1 MNDVKY
7 KIINELHKPA
17 RKHFKRRRVITKGIN
32 DLIQADLVEMLPYAK
47 TNRNFRY
54 ILVVINVFS
63 KFVWVEPVKRKTAKD
78 VTSAMNKIL
87 SKMHI
92 KPKNLQTDNGK
103 EFYNK
108 EFKNLT
114 SKYKINHYSSF
125 SNLKSSVVER
135 VNRTLKN
142 MMWRQFS
149 YQGSYKWIN
158 ILQDIV
164 SKYNSKKHS
173 TIDMRPVEVT
183 QDMEPILLST
193 VYSNLKTVD
202 PRKNKLKKGDNVRIS
217 KYREAFS
224 KGYTPNWSNEIFKIR
239 KVNLTNPVTYLLEDQ
254 NKQEIQGSF
263 YSEELQKTNYP
274 DIFLIEKILKRK
286 GDRIFV
292 KWLGLDKSQNSWINK
307 NKVL

>member
-1 MNDVKY
+1 
-7 KIINELHKPA
+7 
-17 RKHFKRRRVITKGIN
+17 
-32 DLIQADLVEMLPYAK
+32 
-47 TNRNFRY
+47 
-54 ILVVINVFS
+54 
-63 KFVWVEPVKRKTAKD
+63 
-78 VTSAMNKIL
+78 
-87 SKMHI
+87 
-92 KPKNLQTDNGK
+92 
-103 EFYNK
+103 
-108 EFKNLT
+108 
-114 SKYKINHYSSF
+114 
-125 SNLKSSVVER
+125 
-135 VNRTLKN
+135 

-173 TIDMRPVEVT
+173 TIGMRPVEVT
-183 QDMEPILLST
+183 QDIEPILLST

-202 PRKNKLKKGDNVRIS
+202 PRKNKLKKGDDVRIS

-224 KGYTPNWSNEIFKIR
+224 KGYTPNWSNEIFKIT

-263 YSEELQKTNYP
+263 YTEELQKTNYP
-274 DIFLIEKILKRK
+274 DVYLIEKILKRK